1 MPRMNA
7 ESKLNSPYSGM
18 RELEREE
25 KLTKFT
31 LTVSHQGRGILYEIM
46 WKTVVRR

>member
-18 RELEREE
+18 RELERKE
-25 KLTKFT
+25 KLAEFT
-31 LTVSHQGRGILYEIM
+31 LTISHQGRGILYEIM
-46 WKTVVRR
+46 RKTVARR